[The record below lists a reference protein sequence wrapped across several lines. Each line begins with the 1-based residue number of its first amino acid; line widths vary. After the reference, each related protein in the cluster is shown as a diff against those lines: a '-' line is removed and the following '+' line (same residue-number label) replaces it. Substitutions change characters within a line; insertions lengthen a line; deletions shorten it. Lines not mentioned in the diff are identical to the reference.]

1 MDELDNLI
9 RGLYESNLSGKLPDR
24 QFQRLMAQ
32 YDEEQEQCENRIKEL
47 EAKAGDS
54 TASKVDPKRFVAL
67 VRKYQDCEVLTD
79 DMLYAF
85 IEKVE
90 VHAPTGGRTRYRQQ
104 RIDIYF
110 NFIGEYHP
118 PAEEISEEERIRKID
133 EQAEAKKVENRQK
146 SVQRYRERQN
156 ELKAAAQ
163 AGDPEAIAKLKS
175 ERERKRLQNA
185 KRRAELKVAR
195 EADPEYIRTMEEKER
210 IRLEK
215 MQEAERRKAEKQKN
229 KAKRT
234 RKELKA
240 LAEAGDPE
248 AIAERDAIL
257 AKDAEARERKKKRYA
272 ERMAN
277 DPEYA
282 EKIRQ
287 RQRAYNKAHAD
298 KRKADYADL
307 IKRAETD
314 PEAARELAE
323 IRAYHSRKTV
333 ECYQNL
339 VERAKTDPAAAEK
352 LAQKRQ
358 KQNESAK
365 AAYDRLKEQAKT
377 DPEAA
382 KKLEERRS
390 KQRKATNKYLEKRK
404 NNVQEDNAA

>member
-1 MDELDNLI
+1 M
-9 RGLYESNLSGKLPDR
+9 
-24 QFQRLMAQ
+24 
-32 YDEEQEQCENRIKEL
+32 
-47 EAKAGDS
+47 
-54 TASKVDPKRFVAL
+54 
-67 VRKYQDCEVLTD
+67 
-79 DMLYAF
+79 
-85 IEKVE
+85 
-90 VHAPTGGRTRYRQQ
+90 
-104 RIDIYF
+104 
-110 NFIGEYHP
+110 
-118 PAEEISEEERIRKID
+118 
-133 EQAEAKKVENRQK
+133 
-146 SVQRYRERQN
+146 QRYRERQN

-163 AGDPEAIAKLKS
+163 AGDPEAIAKLES
-175 ERERKRLQNA
+175 ERERKRLQGA
-185 KRRAELKVAR
+185 KRRAELKAIR
-195 EADPEYIRTMEEKER
+195 EADPEYLRTMEEKER

-248 AIAERDAIL
+248 AIAERDAML

-314 PEAARELAE
+314 PEAARKLAE
-323 IRAYHSRKTV
+323 IRAYQSRKTV

-365 AAYDRLKEQAKT
+365 AAYNHLKEQAKT

-390 KQRKATNKYLEKRK
+390 KQRKATNKYPEKRK

>member
-1 MDELDNLI
+1 MAETLLKIENLTKEYEGQKILDGIHLEVKKGDVLVVVGPSGCGKSTLLRCINALEPIQGGTIKLQGMD
-9 RGLYESNLSGKLPDR
+9 
-24 QFQRLMAQ
+24 
-32 YDEEQEQCENRIKEL
+32 
-47 EAKAGDS
+47 
-54 TASKVDPKRFVAL
+54 
-67 VRKYQDCEVLTD
+67 
-79 DMLYAF
+79 
-85 IEKVE
+85 
-90 VHAPTGGRTRYRQQ
+90 
-104 RIDIYF
+104 
-110 NFIGEYHP
+110 
-118 PAEEISEEERIRKID
+118 IRKGSKNITTL
-133 EQAEAKKVENRQK
+133 RQK
-146 SVQRYRERQN
+146 IGMVFQSYELFPHLTVIDNITLAPVKVQ
-156 ELKAAAQ
+156 
-163 AGDPEAIAKLKS
+163 
-175 ERERKRLQNA
+175 KR
-185 KRRAELKVAR
+185 
-195 EADPEYIRTMEEKER
+195 D
-210 IRLEK
+210 
-215 MQEAERRKAEKQKN
+215 KAEKQKN

-248 AIAERDAIL
+248 AIAERDAML
-257 AKDAEARERKKKRYA
+257 AKDAEARKRKKKRYA

-314 PEAARELAE
+314 PEAARKLAE
-323 IRAYHSRKTV
+323 IRAYQSRKTV

-365 AAYDRLKEQAKT
+365 AAYNHLKEQAKT

>member
-9 RGLYESNLSGKLPDR
+9 RGLYEGNLSGKLPDR

-90 VHAPTGGRTRYRQQ
+90 VHAPTGGRTRYLQQ

-118 PAEEISEEERIRKID
+118 PAEEISEEDRIRKID
-133 EQAEAKKVENRQK
+133 EQAETKKVEERQK
-146 SVQRYRERQN
+146 AAQRYREKQN
-156 ELKAAAQ
+156 NLKVAAQ
-163 AGDPEAIAKLKS
+163 AGDPEAIAKLES
-175 ERERKRLQNA
+175 ERERKRLRNA
-185 KRRAELKVAR
+185 KRRAELKAIR
-195 EADPEYIRTMEEKER
+195 EADPEYIRTLEEKER

-248 AIAERDAIL
+248 AIAERDAML

-298 KRKADYADL
+298 KRKADYADF

-352 LAQKRQ
+352 LAKKASETERKRQ
-358 KQNESAK
+358 GSLRPVERTGKDRSGGCKKAGRTEVEATESN
-365 AAYDRLKEQAKT
+365 Q
-377 DPEAA
+377 
-382 KKLEERRS
+382 
-390 KQRKATNKYLEKRK
+390 
-404 NNVQEDNAA
+404 